1 MARPYG
7 WGRRGFG
14 GGFIQMPEPI
24 PPPPPSTVRV
34 AIATLDGNGLNA
46 IVSPRFARAPYI
58 VIVDILGGN
67 VVNHYVVPN
76 PAASAPRGA
85 GVAVARW
92 LISSQVNVVLAVNL
106 GLNIQEILSQ
116 ANIRVEYTQPGI
128 KVIDALR
135 LAKLVGM

>member
-1 MARPYG
+1 
-7 WGRRGFG
+7 
-14 GGFIQMPEPI
+14 MPEPI
-24 PPPPPSTVRV
+24 PPPPPGTVRV

-46 IVSPRFARAPYI
+46 VVSPRFARAPYI
-58 VIVDILGGN
+58 VVVDIVGGRVAN
-67 VVNHYVVPN
+67 YYVVPN

-106 GLNIQEILSQ
+106 GPNIQGIVSQ

-135 LAKLVGM
+135 LAKLVSM

>member
-1 MARPYG
+1 
-7 WGRRGFG
+7 
-14 GGFIQMPEPI
+14 MPEPI